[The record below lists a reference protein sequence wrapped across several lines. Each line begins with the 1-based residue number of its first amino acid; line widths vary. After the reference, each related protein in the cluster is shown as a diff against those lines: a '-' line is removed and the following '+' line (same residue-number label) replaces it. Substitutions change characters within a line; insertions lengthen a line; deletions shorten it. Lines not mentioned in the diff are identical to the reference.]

1 MTLTK
6 SVRTIGSFRT
16 QRLRRRKGFVMVMM
30 AVCMVMLL
38 GAFGLAFDIGRAL
51 ITKNEAQAFT
61 DSASLAATIHL
72 NGTNAGI
79 DNAKNAVAQ
88 TSNRWMMG
96 TKKFTSVVTEFSPD
110 KVTWE
115 TNPVNVVNTKYVR
128 VTAPANFVTMHMLTA
143 VGVPQTL
150 NAPARSVAGFQL
162 PTTFPQGVF
171 PFAPLAKANTKPN
184 FG

>member
-1 MTLTK
+1 
-6 SVRTIGSFRT
+6 
-16 QRLRRRKGFVMVMM
+16 MVMM